1 MGSGMAESDVN
12 IKKYKKN
19 AKALKS
25 LAKKT
30 GKESEKETLKKDLD
44 SMWETN
50 QLHIRNENYMR
61 MHGEGGLYRGTRD
74 VAAPVNEAVTNK
86 FITTAVDLY
95 DGGSNTKA
103 LEVLGD
109 ALHQAEDRGSH
120 FEGEQG
126 KGHDARQKVN
136 MSERVSE
143 HQQAFNNVPY
153 IPAQAPLPD
162 NSDKNPEGAQ
172 LAIVYAENVIN
183 TFASGIKSKD
193 KISGAG
199 PRERH
204 AIIKGMETTPTGKGT
219 KFFENNFAG
228 GASGKYLETVD
239 PKKAKGLVMAGWQKE
254 WNAFIKGKDP
264 AKLTEELEKN
274 FAEQEKQDKLAAPQA
289 ESAMNYYLEGMVM
302 QGIRDIVRGKKAK
315 EIKSNKDNYLKQ
327 LLSEWPAKYHKQ
339 VTVFANAQLAKY

>member
-1 MGSGMAESDVN
+1 
-12 IKKYKKN
+12 
-19 AKALKS
+19 
-25 LAKKT
+25 
-30 GKESEKETLKKDLD
+30 
-44 SMWETN
+44 
-50 QLHIRNENYMR
+50 
-61 MHGEGGLYRGTRD
+61 
-74 VAAPVNEAVTNK
+74 
-86 FITTAVDLY
+86 
-95 DGGSNTKA
+95 
-103 LEVLGD
+103 
-109 ALHQAEDRGSH
+109 
-120 FEGEQG
+120 
-126 KGHDARQKVN
+126 
-136 MSERVSE
+136 
-143 HQQAFNNVPY
+143 
-153 IPAQAPLPD
+153 
-162 NSDKNPEGAQ
+162 
-172 LAIVYAENVIN
+172 
-183 TFASGIKSKD
+183 
-193 KISGAG
+193 
-199 PRERH
+199 
-204 AIIKGMETTPTGKGT
+204 METTPTGKGT